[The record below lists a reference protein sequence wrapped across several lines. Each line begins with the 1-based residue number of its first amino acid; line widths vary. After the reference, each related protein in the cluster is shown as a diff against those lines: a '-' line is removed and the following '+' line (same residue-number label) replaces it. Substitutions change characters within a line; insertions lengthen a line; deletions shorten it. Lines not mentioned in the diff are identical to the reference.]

1 MYSIY
6 KLYSSETDEVYIG
19 ITSSP
24 LKRRISK
31 HKNDYK
37 RYCEG
42 KRKYRVSSFE
52 ICKYLDVKIE
62 LIEETDD
69 KTRERFYIE
78 NTENCINEKIP
89 TRTQKEYVEAN
100 REKTNAYQKEYRDS
114 HKEQMSEYKKKHYKE
129 KAGVDVMCEC
139 GNTFKKKHEKRH
151 KASKKHND
159 IINGVEK
166 VIETPEERKAKY
178 NANRRA
184 KYALKNQ

>member
-6 KLYSSETDEVYIG
+6 KLTSFKTDEVYIG
-19 ITSSP
+19 ITST
-24 LKRRISK
+24 LLRKRLSQHRC
-31 HKNDYK
+31 DYK
-37 RYCEG
+37 KYCNG
-42 KRKYRVSSFE
+42 TKHWVSSYHV
-52 ICKYLDVKIE
+52 CKYLDVKIE

-78 NTENCINEKIP
+78 NTENCINERIP
-89 TRTQKEYVEAN
+89 TRTHKEYHQIN
-100 REKTNAYQKEYRDS
+100 KEKRNKYSKEYRDS
-114 HKEQMSEYKKKHYKE
+114 HKEQMSEYKKKYYKE

-159 IINGVEK
+159 IINNVEK
-166 VIETPEERKAKY
+166 VIETPEERKERY